1 MTTQT
6 TSIRIYVASLADY
19 NAGRL
24 HGAWIDA
31 TQDAD
36 DMQEEV
42 NKMLAESKEPI
53 AEEWAIHDY
62 EGFQGL
68 KLGEWESFDKVSEWA
83 TAIAEHGEAYAL
95 WADESGASEVEQF
108 NDAYRGH
115 WDTMADFAEE
125 WYEESVPAK
134 DGYLMQFIDWERVGR
149 EMEHGDFYSIN
160 GHVFYR
166 S

>member
-6 TSIRIYVASLADY
+6 TPIRIYVASLSDY

-31 TQDAD
+31 TQDAH

-68 KLGEWESFDKVSEWA
+68 KLGEWESFDKVSVWA
-83 TAIAEHGEAYAL
+83 AGIEEHGEAYAL
-95 WADESGASEVEQF
+95 WADESGASDVEQF

-115 WDTMADFAEE
+115 YDTMADFAEE
-125 WYEESVPAK
+125 WYSDELTGDS
-134 DGYLMQFIDWERVGR
+134 YLMQFIDWERVGR
-149 EMEHGDFYSIN
+149 EMEYGDFYTIN
-160 GHVFYR
+160 RHVFLR
-166 S
+166 A

>member
-31 TQDAD
+31 TQDSD
-36 DMQEEV
+36 DMQTEV
-42 NKMLAESKEPI
+42 NKMLAETKEPI

-95 WADESGASEVEQF
+95 WADASGASEVGQF

-115 WDTMADFAEE
+115 YDTMADFAED
-125 WYEESVPAK
+125 WYSDELTGDS
-134 DGYLMQFIDWERVGR
+134 YLMQFIDWERVGR
-149 EMEHGDFYSIN
+149 EMEHSDFYSIN
-160 GHVFYR
+160 GHVFY
-166 S
+166 SS